1 MIVAYISGHG
11 FGHVTRCAEVLRAI
25 RAERHDLPLAA
36 VCSAPPEL
44 LASVVRTGLSIRHEE
59 CDVGLVQRGAL
70 VIDEQASLDRW
81 RGFVAGWRARVE
93 RESQWLRESGAR
105 LVLGDVPPLAFEAA
119 ARAAVPSVALANFS
133 WDWIYRHLARR
144 HAGLNEAADW
154 AATAYRQ
161 TTLLLRLPYAGDLS
175 VFPHSEDIPLVARRP
190 RIEREQAR
198 HRLGLDDKP
207 TVLWSFGGHAL
218 PGFDARRLGRYRDF
232 RFMLTNGE
240 GPAPE
245 NVLRLSNAQIEGL
258 GLEYIDLVG
267 AADVVVTKPGYGI
280 VTDALAAR
288 TRMVYTDRGD
298 FPEYPILV
306 AGMAKHLPCV
316 YVTNAQVL
324 AGEVGPAIERAL
336 NAPWPDPPRLDG
348 ADVAARRILE
358 IAGQ

>member
-1 MIVAYISGHG
+1 
-11 FGHVTRCAEVLRAI
+11 
-25 RAERHDLPLAA
+25 
-36 VCSAPPEL
+36 
-44 LASVVRTGLSIRHEE
+44 
-59 CDVGLVQRGAL
+59 
-70 VIDEQASLDRW
+70 
-81 RGFVAGWRARVE
+81 
-93 RESQWLRESGAR
+93 
-105 LVLGDVPPLAFEAA
+105 
-119 ARAAVPSVALANFS
+119 
-133 WDWIYRHLARR
+133 
-144 HAGLNEAADW
+144 
-154 AATAYRQ
+154 
-161 TTLLLRLPYAGDLS
+161 LLRRPYAGDLS
-175 VFPHSEDIPLVARRP
+175 VFPQSEDIPLVARRP

-336 NAPWPDPPRLDG
+336 NAPWPEPPRLDG